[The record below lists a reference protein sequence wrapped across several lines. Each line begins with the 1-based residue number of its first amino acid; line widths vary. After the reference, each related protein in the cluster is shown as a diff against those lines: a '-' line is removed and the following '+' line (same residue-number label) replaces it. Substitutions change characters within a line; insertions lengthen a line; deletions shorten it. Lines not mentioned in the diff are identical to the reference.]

1 MLLKFL
7 AKYRDAGLLFM
18 RFGLGVI
25 FVIHGLPK
33 LTGGPATWRGIGQ
46 AMGNIGIHQW
56 PEFWGFLAAVT
67 EGLGGVLLVLGAFF
81 RPACLLLGFTM
92 AMATV
97 QLMSDA
103 KMRDFKAYS
112 HPLKMAV
119 VFVGLAFIGP
129 GRFSIDKD

>member
-18 RFGLGVI
+18 RFGLGVAFI
-25 FVIHGLPK
+25 MHGVPK
-33 LTGGPATWRGIGQ
+33 LSDGPAAWRGIGQ

-56 PEFWGFLAAVT
+56 PEFWGFLAAVS
-67 EGLGGVLLVLGAFF
+67 EGVGGVLLVLGAFF
-81 RPACLLLGFTM
+81 RPTCLLLAFTM
-92 AMATV
+92 AMATT

-103 KMRDFKAYS
+103 KTRKFNVFS
-112 HPLKMAV
+112 HPLEMAV